1 MEIKEID
8 VHELKSMSNGTIN
21 VSIYQHLVVITTDGL
36 KYGDQFLIDRITSI
50 KRCGDIVSISI
61 PKGTFMGDRKVKIDF
76 GKNVITTE
84 KETFS
89 RG

>member
-8 VHELKSMSNGTIN
+8 VHELKSMSNLAIHI
-21 VSIYQHLVVITTDGL
+21 SAYPHLVVITTDGL
-36 KYGDQFLIDRITSI
+36 KYGDQFLINRIESI
-50 KRCGDIVSISI
+50 KRCGNIVSISI
-61 PKGTFMGDRKVKIDF
+61 PNGTFMGDRKVKIDF
-76 GKNVITTE
+76 DKNVIATE

>member
-21 VSIYQHLVVITTDGL
+21 VSVYPHLVVITTDGL
-36 KYGDQFLIDRITSI
+36 KYGDQLLINRIESI
-50 KRCGDIVSISI
+50 KRCGNIVSISI
-61 PKGTFMGDRKVKIDF
+61 PGGTFMGDRKIKIDF
-76 GKNVITTE
+76 DRNIIATE

>member
-21 VSIYQHLVVITTDGL
+21 VSVYPHLVVITTDGL
-36 KYGDQFLIDRITSI
+36 KYGDQFLINRIESI

-61 PKGTFMGDRKVKIDF
+61 PGGTFMGDRKVKIDF
-76 GKNVITTE
+76 GRNIITTE
-84 KETFS
+84 NEIFS

>member
-21 VSIYQHLVVITTDGL
+21 VSVYPHLVVITTDGL
-36 KYGDQFLIDRITSI
+36 KYGDQFLINRIESI
-50 KRCGDIVSISI
+50 KKCGNIVSISI
-61 PKGTFMGDRKVKIDF
+61 PNGTFMGDRKVKIDF
-76 GKNVITTE
+76 DRNVITTE
-84 KETFS
+84 KEIFS

>member
-21 VSIYQHLVVITTDGL
+21 VSVYPHLVVITTDGL
-36 KYGDQFLIDRITSI
+36 KYGDQLLINRIESI
-50 KRCGDIVSISI
+50 KRCGNIVSISI
-61 PKGTFMGDRKVKIDF
+61 PGGTFMGDRKVKIDF
-76 GKNVITTE
+76 DKNIIATE
-84 KETFS
+84 NETFS

>member
-1 MEIKEID
+1 MEIRNID
-8 VHELKSMSNGTIN
+8 VQELQSMSNRAIHIS
-21 VSIYQHLVVITTDGL
+21 VYPHLVVITTDGL

-61 PKGTFMGDRKVKIDF
+61 PNGTFMGDRKVKIDF
-76 GKNVITTE
+76 GRNVITTE

>member
-8 VHELKSMSNGTIN
+8 VQELQSMSNRAIHI
-21 VSIYQHLVVITTDGL
+21 SAYPHLIVITTDGL
-36 KYGDQFLIDRITSI
+36 RYGDQLLINRITSI

-61 PKGTFMGDRKVKIDF
+61 PSGTFMGDRKVKIDF
-76 GKNVITTE
+76 GRNVIATE

>member
-21 VSIYQHLVVITTDGL
+21 VSVYPHLVVITTDGL

-50 KRCGDIVSISI
+50 KRCGNIVSISI
-61 PKGTFMGDRKVKIDF
+61 PKGTFMGDKKVKIDF
-76 GKNVITTE
+76 DRNVIATE

>member
-1 MEIKEID
+1 MEIRNID
-8 VHELKSMSNGTIN
+8 VQELKSMSNGTIN
-21 VSIYQHLVVITTDGL
+21 VSVYPHLMVITTDGL
-36 KYGDQFLIDRITSI
+36 KYGDQFLINRIESI

-61 PKGTFMGDRKVKIDF
+61 PNGTFMGDRKVKIDF
-76 GKNVITTE
+76 DRNVIATE

>member
-8 VHELKSMSNGTIN
+8 VQELKSMSNGTIN
-21 VSIYQHLVVITTDGL
+21 VSVYPHLVVITTDGL
-36 KYGDQFLIDRITSI
+36 KYGDQLLINRIESI
-50 KRCGDIVSISI
+50 KRCGNIVSISI
-61 PKGTFMGDRKVKIDF
+61 PGGTFMGDRKVKIDF

>member
-21 VSIYQHLVVITTDGL
+21 VSVYPHLVVITTDGL
-36 KYGDQFLIDRITSI
+36 RYGDQLLINRITSI
-50 KRCGDIVSISI
+50 KRCGNIVSISI
-61 PKGTFMGDRKVKIDF
+61 PGGTFMGDRKVKIDF
-76 GKNVITTE
+76 DRNVIATE

-89 RG
+89 KG

>member
-21 VSIYQHLVVITTDGL
+21 VSVYPHLVVITTDGL
-36 KYGDQFLIDRITSI
+36 KYGDHFLIDRITSI

-61 PKGTFMGDRKVKIDF
+61 PNGTFMGDRKVKIDF
-76 GKNVITTE
+76 DRNIITTE

>member
-1 MEIKEID
+1 MEIKKID
-8 VHELKSMSNGTIN
+8 VQELKSMSNGTIN
-21 VSIYQHLVVITTDGL
+21 VSVYPHLVVITTDGL

-50 KRCGDIVSISI
+50 KRCGNVVSISI
-61 PKGTFMGDRKVKIDF
+61 PGGTFMGDRKVKIDF
-76 GKNVITTE
+76 DRNVIATE